1 MVAEDGMSG
10 KARHFTKRQRRIFFT
25 VVGIISLSSCAPKA
39 KVHVVPPAPTPRLE
53 NRAAE
58 AESFFKKGCYVGFKK
73 AIEIYQELYAQ
84 PAIKIRILVPYI
96 KALVL
101 MAVREK
107 ELGILDDKYI
117 RRARDVMDEN
127 PSLQS
132 FAPYVKLADAMYPKT
147 KGIMR
152 DIDITGTVKV
162 VHDYLKN
169 PKLKA
174 DMKLRALSDE
184 YYAYLYVSFY
194 TNYAYYLDQKE
205 DLSGFTNL
213 YPNSI
218 FFKYKNAT
226 TYPHQEPRLFDAL
239 VQSEPEFYEA
249 YFHLGELA
257 VGAEKALDVEKDFF
271 KPFEA
276 EKNFLKAYEG
286 IPESPQVTIYLGAL
300 YMALEEYEKSLDYY
314 DKTLSLNPGYR
325 DALLG
330 KASCL
335 SSIGR
340 NLEAIEILNTLVAMG
355 FYLMG
360 ESRYWLAW
368 NYHEL
373 KHNERAR
380 LHIEESMSR
389 LSSDSEVFCLA
400 GTIALENNKFEKA
413 EKEFI
418 ESLRYNGRNINAILG
433 LGQVYSQKQKWLESA
448 LFYSNAAKLALQRE
462 NEVAEYINQIKTS
475 TLAEERKARM
485 VAKKEQR
492 VKNLEEIKAGAYCN
506 AASGY
511 LNAGLKGQ
519 ALEMA
524 EKAASHPQ
532 FKEAAEQ
539 IIKKIK

>member
-1 MVAEDGMSG
+1 M
-10 KARHFTKRQRRIFFT
+10 IF
-25 VVGIISLSSCAPKA
+25 LSCCAPKA
-39 KVHVVPPAPTPRLE
+39 KVHVTPPAPTPQLE

-73 AIEIYQELYAQ
+73 AIEIYQELYTQ

-101 MAVREK
+101 MSVREK

-117 RRARDVMDEN
+117 RRAREVINEN

-152 DIDITGTVKV
+152 DIDVMGTVKV

-174 DMKLRALSDE
+174 DMKLRALSDD

-194 TNYAYYLDQKE
+194 MNYANYLDQKE
-205 DLSGFTNL
+205 DLSRFTKL

-218 FFKYKNAT
+218 LFKYENAT

-239 VQSEPEFYEA
+239 VQAEPEFYEA

-257 VGAEKALDVEKDFF
+257 VGAEKPLDAEKDFF

-276 EKNFLKAYEG
+276 EKDFLKAYEG

-300 YMALEEYEKSLDYY
+300 YMAIEEYDKSLAYY
-314 DKTLSLNPGYR
+314 DKTLSLAPAYR

-335 SSIGR
+335 SYIGR
-340 NLEAIEILNTLVAMG
+340 YHEAIEILNKLVALG

-360 ESRYWLAW
+360 ESHYWLAW

-373 KHNERAR
+373 KDNERAQ
-380 LHIEESMSR
+380 LHIEESKSR
-389 LSSDSEVFCLA
+389 LPSDSEVFSLA
-400 GTIALENNKFEKA
+400 GTITLENNELEKA

-418 ESLRYNGRNINAILG
+418 ESLRLNGRNINAILG
-433 LGQVYSQKQKWLESA
+433 LGQVYAQKQKWLESA
-448 LFYSNAAKLALQRE
+448 LFYSNAAKVTLQRE
-462 NEVAEYINQIKTS
+462 SEVAEYINQIEKT
-475 TLAEERKARM
+475 TLAKERKARL
-485 VAKKEQR
+485 VAKKEQQ
-492 VKNLEEIKAGAYCN
+492 VKNLEATKAAAYYN
-506 AASGY
+506 AAAGY
-511 LNAGLKGQ
+511 FNAGLKGQ

-524 EKAASHPQ
+524 EKAGSHPQ

-539 IIKKIK
+539 LIKKIK